1 MHLYC
6 DGVHRN
12 IKHSELVCRTKGGGA
27 GPPGVG
33 SRPAQGYQRGQDLCD
48 GERRG
53 PGPSRGEQGKAREKR
68 RGLFVRIPAFPK
80 TAPALAFQM

>member
-1 MHLYC
+1 MTEYT
-6 DGVHRN
+6 VTSN
-12 IKHSELVCRTKGGGA
+12 VATSELVCRTKDGGA

-68 RGLFVRIPAFPK
+68 RCSVPARQGLTLRR
-80 TAPALAFQM
+80 